1 MGPEK
6 QRTPDGVAV
15 IRELQIGGMA
25 EQQIV
30 QDAKEQIDGSFK
42 SSPPLSNSDSGGE
55 EQKKFDLDGMTP
67 FEMIV
72 WDPDYDECT
81 AFELFKAAVEDFG
94 LNELE
99 DF

>member
-1 MGPEK
+1 
-6 QRTPDGVAV
+6 
-15 IRELQIGGMA
+15 
-25 EQQIV
+25 
-30 QDAKEQIDGSFK
+30 
-42 SSPPLSNSDSGGE
+42 
-55 EQKKFDLDGMTP
+55 MTP

-72 WDPDYDECT
+72 WDPDYDECA

>member
-1 MGPEK
+1 M
-6 QRTPDGVAV
+6 AV
-15 IRELQIGGMA
+15 IRELQIGGTA

-30 QDAKEQIDGSFK
+30 QDAKGDQQVDGSVQ
-42 SSPPLSNSDSGGE
+42 SSPALSNRDSGGE